1 MTTVN
6 DVLKKKGSQV
16 LSIGPKASVMD
27 AALLMNEH
35 RIGGLVVL
43 IGGKVKG
50 IITER
55 DVLRRVVAKCLDP
68 ASVKVK
74 DVMTKDVYCGQR
86 TATIDEARNIFNSKR
101 IRHLPITDEKG
112 LLVGMVSIGDI
123 NGWKLNGQE
132 QTIQYLHEYLYG
144 GMPVA

>member
-6 DVLKKKGSQV
+6 DVLKQKGTQV
-16 LSIGPKASVMD
+16 FSIGPRASVLD

-43 IGGKVKG
+43 QGNKVVG

-55 DVLRRVVAKCLDP
+55 DVLRRVVAKRVDP
-68 ASVKVK
+68 ADVAVK
-74 DVMTKDVYCGQR
+74 DVMTTDVYVCGKD
-86 TATIDEARNIFNSKR
+86 ASIEDARNIFKNQR
-101 IRHLPITDEKG
+101 IRHLPVVDDHSRLE
-112 LLVGMVSIGDI
+112 GMVSIGDI

-132 QTIQYLHEYLYG
+132 ATIQYLHAYLYG
-144 GMPVA
+144 EMSGA